1 MSGLGGLNKS
11 PHGVVLGLVQSQ
23 LPVVKTPADLA
34 AQAEKICAMVAKARR
49 NLSPM
54 DLVVFPEYSLHG
66 LSMDTNPEIMCR
78 MDGPEV
84 AAFRKA
90 CVDNA
95 IWGCFSIMEY
105 NPNGYPYNSGLIID
119 DKGELA
125 LYYRKLHPWV
135 PVEPWEPGDLGIPVC
150 VGPKGALIS
159 LIICHDGMFPEM
171 AREAAYKGA
180 EIMIRTAGYTA
191 PIRHAWKITN
201 QANAFCNLMYTASV
215 CMCGTDGSF
224 DSMGEG
230 MFVNFD
236 GEPLVTGSSRPDEI
250 ITCELRPDL
259 VREARAE
266 WGVENNIYQFGHR
279 AYVAVK
285 GGARDC
291 PYTYMQD
298 MVAGRY
304 SLPWEKDVKVTD
316 GTSCGFPSPEREY
329 QPATME
335 ERRKYG

>member
-11 PHGVVLGLVQSQ
+11 PNGVVLGLVQSQ

-34 AQAEKICAMVAKARR
+34 AQTQKIVDMVAKARR
-49 NLSPM
+49 NSPGM

-66 LSMDTNPEIMCR
+66 LSMDTNPEIMCS

-84 AAFRKA
+84 AAFRRA
-90 CVDNA
+90 CVDNR
-95 IWGCFSIMEY
+95 IWGCFSIMEA
-105 NPNGYPYNSGLIID
+105 NPKGYPFNSGMIID
-119 DKGELA
+119 DQGAVA

-150 VGPKGALIS
+150 VGPKGAILS
-159 LIICHDGMFPEM
+159 LIVCHDGMFPEM

-191 PIRHAWKITN
+191 PIRHAWKVTN

-215 CMCGTDGSF
+215 CMCGTDGTF

-259 VREARAE
+259 VREARRE

-279 AYVAVK
+279 AYTAVK

-304 SLPWEKDVKVTD
+304 SLPWEKEVKVTD
-316 GTSCGFPSPEREY
+316 GTSCGFPAPTREY
-329 QPATME
+329 SPTVIGKE
-335 ERRKYG
+335 RKYG